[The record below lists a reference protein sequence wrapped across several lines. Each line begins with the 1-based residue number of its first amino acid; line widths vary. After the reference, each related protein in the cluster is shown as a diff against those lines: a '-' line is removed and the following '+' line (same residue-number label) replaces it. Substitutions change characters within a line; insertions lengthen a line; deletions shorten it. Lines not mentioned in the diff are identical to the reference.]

1 MNKKTIIVLSVVII
15 VLLAGVFVYMTYN
28 KPHKS
33 VNDVDFSMDATLLV
47 AEFEQDEAAAN
58 TKYLDKVVEVK
69 GTVKEVMK
77 SDNSITLLL
86 GEADAMSSV
95 SCSLSAGAAKDAGD
109 VKAGDEVTI
118 RGICSGM
125 LLDVA
130 LANCEIV
137 K

>member
-77 SDNSITLLL
+77 SDSSITLLL